1 MLNYLLTNIFEI
13 AGIGISVFIA
23 YHIFFLSKR
32 ISNSSKL
39 EHKEKVKNI
48 TQALL
53 NKIHKDDLRSKVYLV
68 NSNRYF
74 KDYPRNQEKLVS
86 GYSHIRADVK
96 AVRYNGIEFF
106 CSMPEQGYFT
116 KDGNITLNP
125 EGNAKAFSVY
135 QVGVIPY
142 EWIEYVDPEGDEYGY
157 IPLFYCKFK
166 GRIYWKSW
174 WRKILPFGYP
184 FKELS
189 YYKESDVYREGS
201 DPKDMKWSP
210 VDVNK

>member
-13 AGIGISVFIA
+13 AGIAISVFIA

-39 EHKEKVKNI
+39 EHKEKVKNSAQI
-48 TQALL
+48 IL
-53 NKIHKDDLRSKVYLV
+53 NKIQRENLRSKVYLV

-74 KDYPRNQEKLVS
+74 KDYPGNQEKLVS
-86 GYSHIRADVK
+86 GYSHIRAELK

-116 KDGNITLNP
+116 RDGKITLNSD
-125 EGNAKAFSVY
+125 GNKEAFLIY
-135 QVGVIPY
+135 QVGIVPY
-142 EWIEYVDPEGDEYGY
+142 EWIEHVDPEGDEYGY
-157 IPLFYCKFK
+157 VPLFYCKFK
-166 GRIYWKSW
+166 GNIYWKSW

-184 FKELS
+184 FKES
-189 YYKESDVYREGS
+189 CYYKESDVYHEGS
-201 DPKDMKWSP
+201 DPKDMKWSL

>member
-13 AGIGISVFIA
+13 VGIVISVFIA

-39 EHKEKVKNI
+39 EHKEKVRSI
-48 TQALL
+48 TQDLL
-53 NKIHKDDLRSKVYLV
+53 NKIHKDNLRSKVYLV

-74 KDYPRNQEKLVS
+74 KDYPRNQERLVS

-116 KDGNITLNP
+116 KDGGITLNP

-166 GRIYWKSW
+166 GSIYWKSW

-210 VDVNK
+210 VDVNR

>member
-13 AGIGISVFIA
+13 VGIVISVFIA

-32 ISNSSKL
+32 VSNSSKL

-48 TQALL
+48 IQALL
-53 NKIHKDDLRSKVYLV
+53 NKIHKDDLRSKVYIV

-74 KDYPRNQEKLVS
+74 KDYPGNQERIIS

-106 CSMPEQGYFT
+106 CSVPEQSYFT
-116 KDGNITLNP
+116 KDGIVTLNP
-125 EGNAKAFSVY
+125 VGNEVAFLVY

-142 EWIEYVDPEGDEYGY
+142 EWIEHVDPEGDEYGHV
-157 IPLFYCKFK
+157 PLFYCKFK
-166 GRIYWKSW
+166 GNIYWKSW
-174 WRKILPFGYP
+174 LRKILPFGYP
-184 FKELS
+184 FKELC

-210 VDVNK
+210 VVVNR